1 MRFFRIKF
9 ILACFFLT
17 GLAFAKSEDKTIHSK
32 PSLSSGLADVWNHV
46 TRQCRLIFLEPEPA
60 PYLPTVTTLVQEK
73 SVPTELL
80 KSEVWWSQTPYP
92 LQQKIHPFF
101 RGEQYG
107 AAIHPQFQ
115 NKKIR
120 YLTTAEERSSYL
132 LRFHRGLVVDQELQ
146 RQCPEACRGIYVM
159 SSDGVIYF
167 RQGHDPYEFHHSSF
181 LAGAPVA
188 AAGEIIIEN
197 GRIVMV
203 NNRSGHYRASFAHIF
218 QFLLELQKKK
228 VRPDYQLE
236 FYDMIRLNP
245 QLYDPNA
252 NAEPQRKIHI
262 LQILDG
268 FKLDWAKKHIAPV
281 PWEML
286 LKEF

>member
-1 MRFFRIKF
+1 MT
-9 ILACFFLT
+9 LAT
-17 GLAFAKSEDKTIHSK
+17 FAKSEDEISRSK
-32 PSLSSGLADVWNHV
+32 PSRASSLMEVWNHV
-46 TRQCRLIFLEPEPA
+46 ARQCRLIFLEPDPA
-60 PYLPTVTTLVQEK
+60 PYFPTVTGLESSK
-73 SVPTELL
+73 SISPDLL
-80 KSEVWWSQTPYP
+80 KNENWWKQSPYP
-92 LQQKIHPFF
+92 LAQKIHPFF

-107 AAIHPQFQ
+107 AAMHPQFQ
-115 NKKIR
+115 NKKVE
-120 YLTTAEERSSYL
+120 YLYKDEDRSKYFL
-132 LRFHRGLVVDQELQ
+132 HFQNGFVVDENFQ
-146 RQCPEACRGIYVM
+146 RRCPDTCRGIYVM
-159 SSDGVIYF
+159 SSTGVIYF
-167 RQGHDPYEFHHSSF
+167 REGHNPYEFHHSSF

-203 NNRSGHYRASFAHIF
+203 NNRSGHYRASFAHVF

-268 FKLDWAKKHIAPV
+268 FKMDWAKKHIAPV

-286 LKEF
+286 REEF